1 MRLGG
6 DIMEANDIIEQ
17 LETMRKKK
25 NRYGCMVLLS
35 LIIPIPIMSILS
47 FLGVELAPIIG
58 VVLIFCGVIIFSKIA
73 GKLTVDYKKLY
84 KENFVVSI
92 LEETFDD
99 VFYDY
104 KRGLEESKVNGFGL
118 VAKGNRYSSEDFI
131 KGNYKGISFEQSE
144 VRIAHKSS
152 NDDVE
157 TTYFKGRVMAFD
169 LPFKEVKSVQIF
181 TDTFQHRGKPS
192 VNYDMKHVDMESAD
206 FNKRFDVLAADP
218 VEAFYV
224 LTPQF
229 MEKIDFLKEKFN
241 HVGMNFQGNKLY
253 VAIWSG
259 GDAFDGD
266 PSREINYLDEKAT
279 IMKDVRVITDIID
292 VLGVMRDIE
301 DNI

>member
-1 MRLGG
+1 MVT
-6 DIMEANDIIEQ
+6 NDIIEQ

-25 NRYGCMVLLS
+25 NRYGCMVFLS
-35 LIIPIPIMSILS
+35 FIIPMPIMMILG

-58 VVLIFCGVIIFSKIA
+58 MVLIFAGVIIFSKIA
-73 GKLTVDYKKLY
+73 GKLTIDYKKLY

-92 LEETFDD
+92 LEEQFDD

-118 VAKGNRYSSEDFI
+118 VSRGNRYRSEDFI
-131 KGNYKGISFEQSE
+131 KGTYKGIGFEQSE
-144 VRIAHKSS
+144 VRITHKKS
-152 NDDVE
+152 NDDPE
-157 TTYFKGRVMAFD
+157 SIYFNGRMIAFD
-169 LPFKEVKSVQIF
+169 LPYKNVKCVQIF

-192 VNYDMKHVDMESAD
+192 VNYDMKPVEMESTD

-218 VEAFYV
+218 VDAYYV

-229 MEKIDFLKEKFN
+229 MERIDFLKEKFN

-253 VAIWSG
+253 VGIWTS

-266 PSREINYLDEKAT
+266 TTRTINLLDEKAT

-292 VLGVMRDIE
+292 VLGMMRDKE
-301 DNI
+301 ENM